1 MDTFETPKVFRAN
14 PSKFKKRAFLVAG
27 LTGAC
32 ALLWAFFGKGGVDV
46 RGYFFAGGIVLV
58 IFSVRFWS
66 MQVWKGPSELTF
78 DSAGVT
84 LADTS
89 SRVTVPWAELQSI
102 RYWVDRGG
110 HYWRIQSRTR
120 EDSLDYYLDGL
131 THRQREELRET
142 IESIQRPDV
151 KIVPYYNP
159 FEAAA

>member
-1 MDTFETPKVFRAN
+1 MDAFETPKVFRAN

-27 LTGAC
+27 LVGVGAM
-32 ALLWAFFGKGGVDV
+32 LWAFLGKGSTEV
-46 RGYFFAGGIVLV
+46 RGFGFAGGIVMV
-58 IFSVRFWS
+58 AFSIRFWS

-84 LADTS
+84 LANKS
-89 SRVTVPWAELQSI
+89 SRVTIPWADLQSI

-131 THRQREELRET
+131 TYRQREELRET
-142 IESIQRPDV
+142 IESIKRPNL